1 MYVSIRADRRN
12 LGDIIAIGGTSYSG
26 ANQFA
31 LWGLAP
37 GGTSATNFGVYEGLG
52 VPDVNAT
59 AASGAIDGV
68 DGGAADGFVY
78 IAGTKTNSSND
89 LFLGR
94 TDATGT
100 LDTGYGTVVSGSGQ
114 GYFTQDLGTA
124 STDST
129 DVVRAMTAEDDGTA
143 IIVGNTSGNNV
154 AVARYFDT
162 GSINVVSGSE
172 GRPMLSLS
180 AVQAAATSATPFSA
194 APAISPDA
202 AATGTDDA
210 LARRRRASVHRA
222 ALAPP
227 SAPAQPSASLVPS
240 PSA

>member
-1 MYVSIRADRRN
+1 
-12 LGDIIAIGGTSYSG
+12 
-26 ANQFA
+26 
-31 LWGLAP
+31 
-37 GGTSATNFGVYEGLG
+37 VYEGLG

-59 AASGAIDGV
+59 AASGAIDDV

-94 TDATGT
+94 TDASGT
-100 LDTGYGTVVSGSGQ
+100 LDTGYGTVPMGATSGQ

-129 DVVRAMTAEDDGTA
+129 DVGRAMTVEDDGTA
-143 IIVGNTSGNNV
+143 IIVGNTTSNYV

-162 GSINVVSGSE
+162 GKINVVSGSE
-172 GRPMLSLS
+172 GRPMQSLS

-194 APAISPDA
+194 GPAIAPDA
-202 AATGTDDA
+202 AANGTDDL
-210 LARRRRASVHRA
+210 LARRRRAAANRA

-227 SAPAQPSASLVPS
+227 SAPAQPSTSLVSS